1 LANVLLVSRAVLQLA
16 SRATGTPQEPHM
28 STPSQLTKN
37 MITNASFRTKKMEAD
52 IARVETEEDGERMG
66 VIRAEG
72 LVVSME
78 SKNSIKYREYL
89 DLLLR

>member
-1 LANVLLVSRAVLQLA
+1 MRKFEEL
-16 SRATGTPQEPHM
+16 
-28 STPSQLTKN
+28 SQKTYILT
-37 MITNASFRTKKMEAD
+37 TY
-52 IARVETEEDGERMG
+52 
-66 VIRAEG
+66 RAEG